1 VQRVAG
7 RSSMKLICLHCGRAL
22 RIPTGK
28 NPGQLPCPHCRE
40 IVRLPDPTDDA
51 PAQEP
56 RIAERAAN
64 WLSASAASLISLFV
78 HLVFLLLCGFV
89 AYGPSGGQ
97 IGEEVQI
104 GDWSPEP
111 LKPTPTEELDT
122 DVVKTTPDE
131 KSDETLAELSPS
143 EMMAGGDAA
152 DATVFDFGIITA
164 GDTLGDLGA
173 LRGGGGSDD
182 QVKFMDA
189 VATGRRFCIIADTS
203 GSMDGDKLEYVKDE
217 ILETIASM
225 KPTARFQVVFFSSRA
240 IPFPAGGWLHPR
252 RKYADLETWLK
263 EIYAS
268 GSTNPMPAFELVFML
283 EPPPDAIFFM
293 TDGLFPAQVVEKV
306 AELQRTTRKQVVI
319 HTISFISR
327 DAEVHMREIARNS
340 GGTYRHVAGI

>member
-1 VQRVAG
+1 
-7 RSSMKLICLHCGRAL
+7 MKLICLHCGRAL
-22 RIPTGK
+22 RIPTGH
-28 NPGQLPCPHCRE
+28 NPGRLPCPHCRE

-64 WLSASAASLISLFV
+64 WLGASAASLISLFV
-78 HLVFLLLCGFV
+78 HLIFLLLCGFV
-89 AYGPSGGQ
+89 AYGPSGGP
-97 IGEEVQI
+97 IGEEVEI
-104 GDWSPEP
+104 GDWSRDP
-111 LKPTPTEELDT
+111 LKPTPAEELDT
-122 DVVKTTPDE
+122 DVIKAADAE
-131 KSDETLAELSPS
+131 KSGEILAELSPS
-143 EMMAGGDAA
+143 EMMADGAAA

-173 LRGGGGSDD
+173 LRGGVGGDD
-182 QVKFMDA
+182 QVEFMDV

-203 GSMDGDKLEYVKDE
+203 GSMDGDKLEFVKDE

-225 KPTARFQVVFFSSRA
+225 KPTARFQVVFFSSHA

-252 RKYADLETWLK
+252 RKYEDLKTWLK
-263 EIYAS
+263 EEIYAS
-268 GSTNPMPAFELVFML
+268 GSTNPMPACELVFTL

-293 TDGLFPAQVVEKV
+293 TDGLFPADVVEKV
-306 AELQRTTRKQVVI
+306 AALQRTTRKQVVI